1 MDAQFDT
8 VSAFLAMGGHALYVW
23 LAYGST
29 IAVLIGSYLAQR
41 LRRRRQIARLRWEIE
56 TSEQPTSSL
65 TE

>member
-23 LAYGST
+23 LAYGAT
-29 IAVLIGSYLAQR
+29 MAVLIGSYLAQR
-41 LRRRRQIARLRWEIE
+41 LRRRRQIARLRWELE
-56 TSEQPTSSL
+56 TSEHTAPNL